1 MTDLFS
7 PEAMASYL
15 VTMIVTGLSLLIIYI
30 IVKKLL
36 YKPITEM
43 IDKRKALI
51 EKQLREAEE
60 KTAASV
66 KNAKEARAKLDAAQA
81 DAAKIV
87 SEANSRELLEADR
100 VVKNARMEALKN
112 SKRADEEL
120 RQERNT
126 MLHEVRSEVMSL
138 SMAIATKLVGESVNN
153 EETRQKVNKWID
165 DQLLNEEKSSETEA
179 ALVESDSSGSSQGA
193 SHE

>member
-66 KNAKEARAKLDAAQA
+66 KNAKEARAKLDVAQA

-87 SEANSRELLEADR
+87 SEANSRALLEADR